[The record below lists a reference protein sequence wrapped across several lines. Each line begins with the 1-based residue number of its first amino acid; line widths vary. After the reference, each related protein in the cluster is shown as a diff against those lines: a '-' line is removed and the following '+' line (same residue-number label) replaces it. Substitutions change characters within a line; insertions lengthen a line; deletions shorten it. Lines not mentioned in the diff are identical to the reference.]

1 MVVRKDDAKTM
12 AVKKTVDKVAIATR
26 GGGWEIG
33 LGHTITGE
41 VQTRRTYLDW

>member
-12 AVKKTVDKVAIATR
+12 AVKNTVDKVAIATED
-26 GGGWEIG
+26 GIKM
-33 LGHTITGE
+33 GHE